1 MLNLLSAGSN
11 AQGQLGNS
19 TIDDSH
25 TFRACSFA
33 GSLPETLPPSVTNVI
48 DVTNGSNHTLALL
61 EVMIDGKKST
71 EVWGCGDGRKG
82 QLGPI
87 YKRRH
92 TDQGSTTIF
101 QNLAF
106 ADAFDKLGLGGYT
119 ITTIGTTWETSYLAL
134 QKLGKRDLIVSF
146 GSNDFGD
153 LGVGKDSGDKT
164 VEKGLG
170 IHVVNFSH
178 IAVGGKSIR
187 SAQSVTVEKLRTGQR
202 HAIASLQVVWAGKE
216 PMQILVGWGAFRHG
230 QLGTVPPSSKPFLT
244 STISKSSP
252 TTPLEPTY
260 HSRPTL
266 IMSLAA
272 PSDFVT
278 EYSLGI
284 HHSVFLHASGHV
296 SFRGSNRK
304 NQTQGLDA
312 CRNICDIKCT
322 WNGSYMLTKDNPP
335 HVLSTGS
342 NSHGQLGR
350 AEDSSSWKVEVPID
364 EDSKAI
370 RTLACGSEHSLVC
383 VVNEQGD
390 DEVWGWG
397 WNEHGNLGVGHTL
410 DAPAP
415 LKMWPPAQLPENIE
429 PHPVRN
435 VWAGTGSSWILCGN
449 TDGTVE
455 KTTSM

>member
-19 TIDDSH
+19 TFDDSH
-25 TFRACSFA
+25 TFKSCSFA
-33 GSLPETLPPSVTNVI
+33 GSLPKTLPSHVTDVI

-61 EVMIDGKKST
+61 EVMIDEVKST
-71 EVWGCGDGRKG
+71 ELWGCGDGKKG

-87 YKRRH
+87 YKRRY
-92 TDQGSTTIF
+92 TDQNSTMIF

-106 ADAFDKLGLGGYT
+106 TDAFDKLGLGGYT
-119 ITTIGTTWETSYLAL
+119 ITAIGTTWETSYLAL
-134 QKLGKRDLIVSF
+134 RKPGKRDLILSF

-153 LGVGKDSGDKT
+153 LGVGKDSGDRT
-164 VEKGLG
+164 VEKGTG
-170 IHVVNFSH
+170 IHVVSFSH
-178 IAVGGKSIR
+178 IAVGGNAIR
-187 SAQSVTVEKLRTGQR
+187 SAQSVAVEKLRTGQR
-202 HAIASLQVVWAGKE
+202 HVIASLKVVWAGKE

-230 QLGTVPPSSKPFLT
+230 QLGTVPPSSKPFIT
-244 STISKSSP
+244 STISRSSA
-252 TTPLEPTY
+252 TSPLEPTY

-284 HHSVFLHASGHV
+284 HHSVFLHKSGHV

-304 NQTQGLDA
+304 NQTQGLDG

-322 WNGSYMLTKDNPP
+322 WNGSYMLTTDASPR
-335 HVLSTGS
+335 VLSTGS

-350 AEDSSSWKVEVPID
+350 AEDSSSWRVQLPID
-364 EDSKAI
+364 EGGKRI
-370 RTLACGSEHSLVC
+370 RMLACGSEHSLVC
-383 VVNEQGD
+383 VADEQGG

-410 DAPAP
+410 DSPAP
-415 LKMWPPAQLPENIE
+415 LKMWPPPQPPGNFEL
-429 PHPVRN
+429 HPVRN
-435 VWAGTGSSWILCGN
+435 VWGGNGSTWILCG
-449 TDGTVE
+449 TPDGG
-455 KTTSM
+455 